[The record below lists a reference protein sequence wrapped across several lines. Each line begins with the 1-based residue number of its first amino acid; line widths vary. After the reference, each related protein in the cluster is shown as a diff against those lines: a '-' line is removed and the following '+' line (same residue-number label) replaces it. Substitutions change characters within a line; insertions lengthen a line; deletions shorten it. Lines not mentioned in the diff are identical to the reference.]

1 LFLNRGGI
9 LNVIKSVEL
18 LGKYS
23 NCLDCGSDKIGG
35 KEGSVEI
42 HNDTFTRKC
51 KCGWSI
57 VVKEDE

>member
-1 LFLNRGGI
+1 MMNALT
-9 LNVIKSVEL
+9 SVEL
-18 LGKYS
+18 LNKYNS
-23 NCLDCGSDKIGG
+23 CPDCGSDKIGNE
-35 KEGSVEI
+35 EGSVEI